1 MFLARTGGSWG
12 WDMKNK
18 ANFAFENCLCAKIGQ
33 CRGEEVAKRT
43 NTVAA
48 RHKSD
53 CWAAD
58 EMAYP
63 GDVYFQFIRGA
74 FAGQRTVAQSSK
86 SGADVFDSFAGWRY
100 FLPVP
105 QRSDREPYRG
115 ADKMGCSGKGAAGR
129 FTPCREEYLR
139 LPDAKE
145 ADYGPCYWIPELPM
159 PDDVVFLNQ
168 ENIQS
173 FLPDAF
179 SWLAQEISYVL
190 PCAAVIQ
197 NGQAVTICRSVRI
210 SNEAAE
216 AGLETLF
223 VYRGRG
229 YAGLAVMAWARAVRK
244 EGRMPLYSTS

>member
-33 CRGEEVAKRT
+33 CRGEKVAKRT

-58 EMAYP
+58 GMAYP
-63 GDVYFQFIRGA
+63 GDVYFQFIREA

-115 ADKMGCSGKGAAGR
+115 ADKMGCSGKGAAKLGR
-129 FTPCREEYLR
+129 FTPMSGRVLAPSRRER
-139 LPDAKE
+139 
-145 ADYGPCYWIPELPM
+145 G
-159 PDDVVFLNQ
+159 
-168 ENIQS
+168 
-173 FLPDAF
+173 
-179 SWLAQEISYVL
+179 
-190 PCAAVIQ
+190 
-197 NGQAVTICRSVRI
+197 
-210 SNEAAE
+210 
-216 AGLETLF
+216 GL
-223 VYRGRG
+223 
-229 YAGLAVMAWARAVRK
+229 WA
-244 EGRMPLYSTS
+244 LLLDT